1 MRVTKKELEAMFMR
15 LERNLRRHGKI
26 SEGYLIALEHGSKI
40 NGNSY
45 RVVVLSDRRYEPF
58 GTFHFGFTARDCYD
72 RMHAMCVA
80 LEYV

>member
-26 SEGYLIALEHGSKI
+26 SEGDRLALEHGSKTY
-40 NGNSY
+40 GNSY
-45 RVVVLSDRRYEPF
+45 RVVVLGDRRYEPF
-58 GTFHFGFTARDCYD
+58 GTFHFGFTARDCYN
-72 RMHAMCVA
+72 RMHALCCA